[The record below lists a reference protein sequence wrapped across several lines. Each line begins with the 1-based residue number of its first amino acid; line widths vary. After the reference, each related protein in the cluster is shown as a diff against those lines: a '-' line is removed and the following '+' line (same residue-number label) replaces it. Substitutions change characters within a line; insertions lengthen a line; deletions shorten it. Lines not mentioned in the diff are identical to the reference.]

1 MLCVL
6 LHIYGIADLDGGGKA
21 KRALVVFSQQD
32 VIKRSEALIVFQHPQ
47 ILRSQTHNN
56 EYTSDFLNKILFTC
70 YKNHVYN
77 FSLDVFC
84 NLFST
89 V

>member
-1 MLCVL
+1 MCSSPYLR
-6 LHIYGIADLDGGGKA
+6 YSRFRWRGKG
-21 KRALVVFSQQD
+21 KKGPSSQQD